1 MPEEKAPKTC
11 PFWKGPCRPDC
22 MMYMKSQEKVVDQCA
37 FAIIAH
43 QLDVFVSATGGSQR

>member
-1 MPEEKAPKTC
+1 MPEEKPVRTC

-37 FAIIAH
+37 FAIIAN
-43 QLDVFVSATGGSQR
+43 QLDLFTGAEGGKR